1 MRASLGDD
9 SARVW
14 QEPNAESISMTSI
27 HKGEEFE
34 IGKVIRK
41 KKEVWVTV
49 TLDNGV
55 TGYISGDTHIFAIQ
69 KVEAVGNDLEL
80 YKEPDASSEVLAT
93 IPKKTLFTVR
103 GVETVND
110 ESWYRAETDE
120 GAQGYIK
127 SGARLRAKPQVTKE
141 SARRMMITG
150 ALFAVGGAV
159 LYFLFPSNPEAGGGD
174 TSFISLGLILLGLF
188 QLFQGFIQYRQ
199 QGKKE

>member
-1 MRASLGDD
+1 MRASLGDE

-55 TGYISGDTHIFAIQ
+55 TGYISGDTHIFGIQ

-80 YKEPDASSEVLAT
+80 YQEPDETSTVLAT

-110 ESWYRAETDE
+110 QSWYRTETDD
-120 GAQGYIK
+120 GIQGYIK
-127 SGARLRAKPQVTKE
+127 SGARLRAKPQITRE
-141 SARRMMITG
+141 SARKMMITG
-150 ALFAVGGAV
+150 AFFAVGGAV
-159 LYFLFPSNPEAGGGD
+159 LYFLFPSNPEATGGD

-188 QLFQGFIQYRQ
+188 QVFQGFMQYRQ
-199 QGKKE
+199 VGKKD

>member
-27 HKGEEFE
+27 QKGDEFE

-80 YKEPDASSEVLAT
+80 YQEPDVASPVLAT
-93 IPKKTLFTVR
+93 IPKKSLFTVL
-103 GVETVND
+103 GVETVNG
-110 ESWYRAETDE
+110 ESWYHAETDE
-120 GAQGYIK
+120 GVQGYIK
-127 SGARLRAKPQVTKE
+127 SGARLRAKQQVTKE
-141 SARRMMITG
+141 SARKMMITG

-159 LYFLFPSNPEAGGGD
+159 LYFVFPSNPEAGGGD

-188 QLFQGFIQYRQ
+188 QLFQGFVQYRQ
-199 QGKKE
+199 QGKKD

>member
-27 HKGEEFE
+27 QKGDEFE

-69 KVEAVGNDLEL
+69 KVEAVG
-80 YKEPDASSEVLAT
+80 
-93 IPKKTLFTVR
+93 
-103 GVETVND
+103 
-110 ESWYRAETDE
+110 
-120 GAQGYIK
+120 
-127 SGARLRAKPQVTKE
+127 
-141 SARRMMITG
+141 
-150 ALFAVGGAV
+150 
-159 LYFLFPSNPEAGGGD
+159 
-174 TSFISLGLILLGLF
+174 
-188 QLFQGFIQYRQ
+188 
-199 QGKKE
+199 